1 MTDASLVAEFKFVV
15 NKSFL
20 PTGAIPIPHRL
31 VSTLRDGGVGES
43 SSAVANLRGQ
53 SLPAT
58 IRSGW
63 RAGGKYYQIRVR
75 WGKSFDIAEAPRVD
89 STLAVRVKKVADE
102 WHVDLT

>member
-1 MTDASLVAEFKFVV
+1 MTDASLIAEFKFVV

-20 PTGAIPIPHRL
+20 TTGAITIPNRL

-63 RAGGKYYQIRVR
+63 RAGGKYGKTGSGSLTPIR
-75 WGKSFDIAEAPRVD
+75 
-89 STLAVRVKKVADE
+89 
-102 WHVDLT
+102 